1 MTGGKSSW
9 FAALTSVAL
18 VGLGCLSLGL
28 VESSKAQ
35 EKPAADPAVARARKQ
50 VQMLDDLYK
59 TAIVLITEHYVKEDS
74 DLAAGSAF
82 QALFK
87 AMKDKGYH
95 EVRLLDATGEPYEEK
110 NKPQDDFEKAAI
122 KALKAGQAN
131 YEEIVTE
138 DGAKYLRIATPIPVV
153 MKKCT
158 LCHDN
163 YNAAKPGEA
172 IGALGYKLKIE

>member
-9 FAALTSVAL
+9 FAGLAGVVLA
-18 VGLGCLSLGL
+18 GLGCLSLGF
-28 VESSKAQ
+28 VESSWAQ

-122 KALKAGQAN
+122 KALKAGKAN

>member
-1 MTGGKSSW
+1 MTGGKWYCSVGL
-9 FAALTSVAL
+9 AVAL
-18 VGLGCLSLGL
+18 ALGAGAWWSAPSLAQGK
-28 VESSKAQ
+28 KAD
-35 EKPAADPAVARARKQ
+35 DPAVARARKQ

-59 TAIVLITEHYVKEDS
+59 TAIVLVTENYVKEDS

-95 EVRLLDATGEPYEEK
+95 EVRLLDATGEPYNEK

-122 KALKAGQAN
+122 KALKGGAATH
-131 YEEIVTE
+131 EEVVQR
-138 DGAKYLRIATPIPVV
+138 DGNRYLRVATPIPVV

-158 LCHDN
+158 MCHEV
-163 YNAAKPGEA
+163 YNKAKPGEP
-172 IGALGYKLKIE
+172 IGALGYTIRIE